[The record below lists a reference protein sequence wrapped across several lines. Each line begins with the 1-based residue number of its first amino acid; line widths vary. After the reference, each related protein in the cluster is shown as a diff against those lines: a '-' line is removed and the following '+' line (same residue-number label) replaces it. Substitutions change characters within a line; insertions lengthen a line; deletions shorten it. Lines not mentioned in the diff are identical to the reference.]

1 MERKEERMGRR
12 ARKVKVKEMKKG
24 RDRMS
29 TLMTIV
35 KTVMGQASIRKR
47 STSLSSSS

>member
-1 MERKEERMGRR
+1 MERKEVRMRR
-12 ARKVKVKEMKKG
+12 KAREVKVKEMRKG

-29 TLMTIV
+29 TLMTTT
-35 KTVMGQASIRKR
+35 KTVMIQALTRKR